1 MMDTPALGF
10 CFVTLFMFLFHYVP
24 CALSNQASLSCDSVF
39 ECGNL
44 TATFP
49 FWGENRGEP
58 CGHPLL
64 KLGCDR
70 VSNKTSINISNIFFN
85 VLQIDNTFKTL
96 KLVRQDYSVSLCSSL
111 SFTKTMFPPKI
122 FQLSPNYKN
131 LTVFSN
137 CDPRFHYLENFTCS
151 NGGTGSVYHGEHY
164 YHSCRTISNVIVPAG
179 FMPEKEAWNLENVL
193 RQGFEVKLKINERP
207 CKQCLKTGGFCS
219 FDKSAN
225 HFCCKEDFSF
235 YPTRIKEFSGSVLG
249 IKCMKTSSSDDG
261 ELLKSSTGAGPTSF
275 NFLLTGSRAL
285 ILIISLTLLILSMLI
300 YFLNKIEAL
309 EHPRIENFEELIPLK
324 RYNYAEVKE
333 ITNSFAQEIGRG
345 GYGIVYEGNLCEGL
359 KVAVKVLKE
368 SKKNGEDF
376 INEVASMSR
385 TSYIHIVSLLG
396 FCYEGSKRAIIYEF
410 VENGSLDKF
419 ITSQPSLRIDLRKM
433 YDIALGVARGLQ
445 YLHYACKTRIVHF
458 DIKPQNILLG
468 KDLCP
473 KISDFGL
480 ARLCGSK
487 ESILWMSE
495 ARGTIGYIAPE
506 VFSRIYG
513 KVSHKS
519 DVYSYGMLVLEMMG
533 ARNRNSVSDNNSSS
547 MYFPDWIYKGLE
559 KGDCKSFLEDQ
570 ITEDYEDEELAKKMI
585 LVGLS
590 CIQVCPSDRP
600 SMNRVVEMMEGSLS
614 GLEAPPKYLLH
625 LSASPM
631 PPSVPEDKNPISSE
645 ESA

>member
-1 MMDTPALGF
+1 
-10 CFVTLFMFLFHYVP
+10 
-24 CALSNQASLSCDSVF
+24 
-39 ECGNL
+39 
-44 TATFP
+44 
-49 FWGENRGEP
+49 
-58 CGHPLL
+58 
-64 KLGCDR
+64 
-70 VSNKTSINISNIFFN
+70 
-85 VLQIDNTFKTL
+85 
-96 KLVRQDYSVSLCSSL
+96 
-111 SFTKTMFPPKI
+111 
-122 FQLSPNYKN
+122 
-131 LTVFSN
+131 
-137 CDPRFHYLENFTCS
+137 
-151 NGGTGSVYHGEHY
+151 
-164 YHSCRTISNVIVPAG
+164 
-179 FMPEKEAWNLENVL
+179 
-193 RQGFEVKLKINERP
+193 
-207 CKQCLKTGGFCS
+207 
-219 FDKSAN
+219 
-225 HFCCKEDFSF
+225 
-235 YPTRIKEFSGSVLG
+235 
-249 IKCMKTSSSDDG
+249 
-261 ELLKSSTGAGPTSF
+261 
-275 NFLLTGSRAL
+275 
-285 ILIISLTLLILSMLI
+285 MLI

-419 ITSQPSLRIDLRKM
+419 ITSQPSLRIDMGKM

-495 ARGTIGYIAPE
+495 TRGTIGYIAPE

-513 KVSHKS
+513 RVSHKS

-547 MYFPDWIYKGLE
+547 MYFPDWIYKSLE
-559 KGDCKSFLEDQ
+559 KGDCKRFLEDQ
-570 ITEDYEDEELAKKMI
+570 ITEDEDDEFARKMI

-590 CIQVCPSDRP
+590 CIQACPSDRP

-614 GLEAPPKYLLH
+614 ALEAPPKYLLH

-631 PPSVPEDKNPISSE
+631 PPSVPEDKNSISSE

>member
-1 MMDTPALGF
+1 MDTPALGF
-10 CFVTLFMFLFHYVP
+10 CFVTLFMFLFHYCP
-24 CALSNQASLSCDSVF
+24 CALSNQAFLPCDSVF

-49 FWGENRGEP
+49 FRGENRGEP

-64 KLGCDR
+64 KLRCDR

-85 VLQIDNTFKTL
+85 VLHIDNTFKTL
-96 KLVRQDYSVSLCSSL
+96 KLVRQDYSLSFCSAL

-131 LTVFSN
+131 LIVFSN

-151 NGGTGSVYHGEHY
+151 NGGTVSVYHGEHY
-164 YHSCRTISNVIVPAG
+164 YQSCRTISEVIVPA
-179 FMPEKEAWNLENVL
+179 EAWNLENVL
-193 RQGFEVKLKINERP
+193 RKGFEMKLKINERP
-207 CKQCLKTGGFCS
+207 CKHCLRTGGFFS
-219 FDKSAN
+219 FDKFAN
-225 HFCCKEDFSF
+225 QFCCKEDFSF
-235 YPTRIKEFSGSVLG
+235 YPNRLKEFSGSLLG
-249 IKCMKTSSSDDG
+249 FKCMKTISNDDGDG
-261 ELLKSSTGAGPTSF
+261 ELPESSTGADPTSF
-275 NFLLTGSRAL
+275 NFLLTGSR
-285 ILIISLTLLILSMLI
+285 
-300 YFLNKIEAL
+300 
-309 EHPRIENFEELIPLK
+309 
-324 RYNYAEVKE
+324 
-333 ITNSFAQEIGRG
+333 EIGRG
-345 GYGIVYEGNLCEGL
+345 GYGIVYEGNLCEGI
-359 KVAVKVLKE
+359 KVAVKILKE

-376 INEVASMSR
+376 INEVASMRR
-385 TSYIHIVSLLG
+385 TSYINIVSLLG
-396 FCYEGSKRAIIYEF
+396 FYYEGSKRAIIYEF

-419 ITSQPSLRIDLRKM
+419 ITGQPSLRIDLRKM

-458 DIKPQNILLG
+458 DIKPQNILLE

-495 ARGTIGYIAPE
+495 TRGTIGYIAPE

-513 KVSHKS
+513 SVSHES
-519 DVYSYGMLVLEMMG
+519 DVYSYGMLVLEMIG
-533 ARNRNSVSDNNSSS
+533 ARNRNFVSDNNSSS
-547 MYFPDWIYKGLE
+547 MYLPDWIYKGLE
-559 KGDCKSFLEDQ
+559 KGDCKRFLEDQ
-570 ITEDYEDEELAKKMI
+570 ITEDEDEEFAKKMI

-590 CIQVCPSDRP
+590 CIQACPSDRP
-600 SMNRVVEMMEGSLS
+600 SMNRVVEMMEGNLS
-614 GLEAPPKYLLH
+614 ALEAPPYKYFLH

-631 PPSVPEDKNPISSE
+631 PPPVPEDKYSISSE